1 MRFEL
6 AGIRIAITSAWRVA
20 AWAAVLVAG
29 RHLLHP
35 APAITTHAW
44 QWLQDSESIRRELPA
59 ILQIVAKATPAS
71 YAVSLMRGAW
81 RGDEWIAHD
90 ADFAGLAVIFA
101 VCTLVAVRL
110 FRWE

>member
-1 MRFEL
+1 M
-6 AGIRIAITSAWRVA
+6 
-20 AWAAVLVAG
+20 
-29 RHLLHP
+29 
-35 APAITTHAW
+35 
-44 QWLQDSESIRRELPA
+44 DELPA

-81 RGDEWIAHD
+81 RGDEWIAHG